1 MTDIITLPEN
11 RVSRLKRLMNS
22 KDIVRILESH
32 NSLTGLIIDKINE
45 VKK

>member
-1 MTDIITLPEN
+1 MNNIIALPEN

-32 NSLTGLIIDKINE
+32 NSLTGLIIERTEK
-45 VKK
+45 